1 MKSPTFMIVNP
12 KAKGGEPFAFGRED
26 TIVDCLIRNFVPAD
40 HEAVLRQVI
49 FCLDPALKDQCVAKI
64 MAKVSE
70 RELKCVESSASGP
83 ERSENPGMNMTDAA
97 SDKSNDAIKG
107 FAT

>member
-12 KAKGGEPFAFGRED
+12 KAKGGEPFASGRED

-70 RELKCVESSASGP
+70 RELKCVESSAGGP

>member
-1 MKSPTFMIVNP
+1 MKSPIFMIVNP
-12 KAKGGEPFAFGRED
+12 KAKGGEPFAFSRED

-64 MAKVSE
+64 MAKVRE
-70 RELKCVESSASGP
+70 RELKCVESSAGGP
-83 ERSENPGMNMTDAA
+83 ERSENPGMTMTDAA

>member
-1 MKSPTFMIVNP
+1 
-12 KAKGGEPFAFGRED
+12 
-26 TIVDCLIRNFVPAD
+26 
-40 HEAVLRQVI
+40 
-49 FCLDPALKDQCVAKI
+49 
-64 MAKVSE
+64 MAKVRE
-70 RELKCVESSASGP
+70 RELKCVESSAGGP